1 MAEREKEKEDNGLLL
16 LLGGL
21 SLYLLTRDK
30 GKEDTTNG
38 KNGGGATDG
47 GSGNTTITL
56 NVPQPT
62 QQQPI
67 QYTQRDLSSE
77 ETYILQRLLEEEKKK
92 NEELEK
98 QLRTEYEQQ
107 KEIEDIKQEI
117 KDSGIMSEEEVDE
130 LDMREQGQNLYPNQ
144 PTNFYDFYNFAD
156 ADTALAIHSFTQ
168 INAINYLRFRLNYR
182 TSKHVLSD
190 VFEVDYVDER
200 NGLVGVYFPW
210 INIEI
215 ANPLDSAVNLLLVP
229 YGAKINGCLFAPM
242 SPIWWNK
249 DIDSHKLVQRF
260 YSDEY
265 MGLSIFEDTKVL
277 EQYLREVID
286 GTYYYYGKNL
296 TQMNRFLA
304 MYQNNL
310 DNSDI
315 VIEPKSIVKRSYIMP
330 LMVSSDRNFFKNF
343 DKDKFNAEIYVFAKD
358 VTNNTKRLLTLQMS
372 SGDRPVIAELEKEY
386 ISPNQI
392 DVIYKD
398 REFYD
403 KFHYYGMF

>member
-1 MAEREKEKEDNGLLL
+1 MAEKEKEKEDNGLLL

-30 GKEDTTNG
+30 GKEDTANS

-56 NVPQPT
+56 NIPQQPT

-98 QLRTEYEQQ
+98 QLRQEYEQQ
-107 KEIEDIKQEI
+107 KEIEDVKQEI
-117 KDSGIMSEEEVDE
+117 KDSGIMSEEEVEE
-130 LDMREQGQNLYPNQ
+130 LDMREQGQELYPNQ

-182 TSKHVLSD
+182 DTKD
-190 VFEVDYVDER
+190 VFKVNYVDER
-200 NGLVGVYFPW
+200 NGLVGVYFPS
-210 INIEI
+210 IKVEI
-215 ANPLDSAVNLLLVP
+215 ANPLDSAVNILLVP

-242 SPIWWNK
+242 SPVWHHK
-249 DIDSHKLVQRF
+249 DFDSNELVQRF

-277 EQYLREVID
+277 EQYIMEVI
-286 GTYYYYGKNL
+286 GKTSFADYKNNL
-296 TQMNRFLA
+296 TQMLRLLA
-304 MYQNNL
+304 SYQNNL

-315 VIEPKSIVKRSYIMP
+315 VVEPKSIVKTSYVLP
-330 LMVSSDRNFFKNF
+330 LMISSDRNFFKNF
-343 DKDKFNAEIYVFAKD
+343 DKDNFNAEIYIFAKD
-358 VTNNTKRLLTLQMS
+358 VANNTKRLLTLQMS
-372 SGDRPVIAELEKEY
+372 SGDRPVVAELEKEY

-392 DVIYKD
+392 DVKYKD

-403 KFHYYGMF
+403 NFHYYGMF